1 MHAAQPHVAP
11 SDSES
16 ELPPL
21 RVCIQGVPGAFHD
34 IAARFYFQ
42 GRTLEMAPALSFP
55 ELVRQIES
63 GEADT
68 GLMAIENTLAGSLM
82 ANYKLLNQASL
93 SITGEIYLR
102 IKQNLMA
109 LSGQTIADLRE
120 VHSHPIAI
128 EQCREF
134 FQAYPNIRLVEVE
147 DTALAASNI
156 QDKQLYGIGAIAS
169 ATAASLYDLEIL
181 AASIETNKLNFT
193 RFLVL
198 DRASEA
204 RTVEGADKVSVHF
217 ATGHAVG
224 SLYKVLAVLA
234 AYGVNLTKIQSA
246 PIIGK
251 PWEYMFYVDFI
262 VEGNVGYEQAIE
274 AIRPLTN
281 ELKILG
287 AYKQGQLYED

>member
-21 RVCIQGVPGAFHD
+21 RVGIQGVPGAFHD

-42 GRTLEMAPALSFP
+42 GRTLEMSPALSFP
-55 ELVRQIES
+55 DLVRQIES

-109 LSGQTIADLRE
+109 LPGETIADLKE

-134 FQAYPNIRLVEVE
+134 FQAYPGIRLVEVE
-147 DTALAASNI
+147 DTALAARNI
-156 QDKQLYGIGAIAS
+156 HANQLRGIGAIAS
-169 ATAASLYDLEIL
+169 ATAASLYDLDIL
-181 AASIETNKLNFT
+181 APSIETNKLNFT

-204 RTVEGADKVSVHF
+204 QTVEGADKVSVHF